1 MKTPR
6 LNPQTY
12 LTVKSALDVD
22 DLMKVIRT
30 SATRAQ
36 SWLTVQTGDPLEV
49 FRQMKYGAV
58 GFHPIEDRKLN
69 LVEQI
74 NQTWTF
80 VAALAGVRQLF
91 KLHPNFGGFHLA
103 PGAHASLDL
112 DIMSEVEGLVGAEA
126 FASVTPRNNKKL
138 VGDMAKLAL
147 RAETHR
153 YVFFMSPQFPE
164 TKRQQQLEREGEDI
178 QVWSVSL

>member
-1 MKTPR
+1 
-6 LNPQTY
+6 
-12 LTVKSALDVD
+12 
-22 DLMKVIRT
+22 
-30 SATRAQ
+30 
-36 SWLTVQTGDPLEV
+36 
-49 FRQMKYGAV
+49 MKYEAV

-80 VAALAGVRQLF
+80 VAALAGARQLF
-91 KLHPNFGGFHLA
+91 ILHPNIGGFHLA

-126 FASVTPRNNKKL
+126 FAAVTPRNNRKL
-138 VGDMAKLAL
+138 VGDMTKLAL

-153 YVFFMSPQFPE
+153 YVFLHVTAIS
-164 TKRQQQLEREGEDI
+164 RE
-178 QVWSVSL
+178 